1 MVIGYWYLAI
11 HILATASIVS
21 IQSTIA
27 LGEFR
32 PKGGYFEGKLQLLD
46 VAEQFVDHGE
56 YDTGHTE
63 FRLLS
68 NYSFRDEKGRLWTV
82 PAGTVVNGASIP
94 KTVWSWIGGPWSG
107 RYRNAAVIHD
117 WMCEKQIADS
127 DTAHRVFYEALLA
140 GGVSRFRSWVMY
152 QAVLRGGP
160 QWKATAFGPGP
171 VKRPDLSKA
180 DLERIISEAKKR
192 GLQP

>member
-1 MVIGYWYLAI
+1 MNTRFSRSTRYL
-11 HILATASIVS
+11 ILPLLFFCMSETSS
-21 IQSTIA
+21 FS
-27 LGEFR
+27 EFR

-46 VAEQFVDHGE
+46 VADQFVDHGDF
-56 YDTGHTE
+56 DTGHTE
-63 FRLLS
+63 FRLLTD
-68 NYSFRDEKGRLWTV
+68 YSFRDEQGRLWTV

-117 WMCEKQIADS
+117 WMCEEYIADS

-140 GGVSRFRSWVMY
+140 GGVTHFRAWVMY

-160 QWKATAFGPGP
+160 QWEVTPFGPGS
-171 VKRPDLSKA
+171 VKRHDLSKA
-180 DLERIISEAKKR
+180 DLQKIIAEAKKR
-192 GLQP
+192 GL